1 MLDMIR
7 GFFSTKLSREQQ
19 VALLLYERIVAAARK
34 PVLYERG
41 GVPDSLDGRVECIAL
56 HAFLVFRR
64 MTGQPG
70 WDVVGGALSDEIV
83 ADFDRS
89 LREMGVGDMSIGKK
103 VKKLAQAFF
112 SRFDGYWGAV
122 NGADGADD
130 LPDVLRRGLFLGKP
144 VTEAQVAA
152 MVDYFD
158 RQSTHLFGQ
167 DAANILK
174 GRIEFGDPAPDF
186 SGLPRAAEPGA

>member
-7 GFFSTKLSREQQ
+7 GFFTTKLSREQQ
-19 VALLLYERIVAAARK
+19 VALLLYERVVAAARK
-34 PVLYERG
+34 PVFYERG
-41 GVPDSLDGRVECIAL
+41 GVPDTLDGRVECIAL

-64 MTGQPG
+64 MAGQDG
-70 WDVVGGALSDEIV
+70 WDEVGGALSDEIV

-122 NGADGADD
+122 KGNEGADD
-130 LPDVLRRGLFLGKP
+130 LPDLMRRGVFHGSS
-144 VTEAQVAA
+144 VSDAQVAA
-152 MVDYFD
+152 MIAYFD
-158 RQSTHLFGQ
+158 RQSTHLFKQ
-167 DAANILK
+167 SQNNILK
-174 GRIEFGDPAPDF
+174 GRIEFCDPEPDF
-186 SGLPRAAEPGA
+186 SDLPRRVEPVE

>member
-19 VALLLYERIVAAARK
+19 VALVLYERIVATARK
-34 PVLYERG
+34 PVFYDRG

-64 MTGQPG
+64 MAGQPG
-70 WDVVGGALSDEIV
+70 WDEVGGALSDEIV

-122 NGADGADD
+122 NGAEGAED
-130 LPDVLRRGLFLGKP
+130 LSDLLRRGLFQGND
-144 VTEAQVAA
+144 VTDEQVRA
-152 MVDYFD
+152 MTAYFD
-158 RQSTHLFGQ
+158 RQSTHLFKQ
-167 DAANILK
+167 SETNILK
-174 GRIEFGDPAPDF
+174 GRIEFCDPEPDF
-186 SGLPRAAEPGA
+186 AGLPRIADPVA